1 MLNKE
6 EVPEELAGVIT
17 KYEDLVQE
25 EAEREVDLGDSGS
38 IRTLAE
44 AEEETENKTDLQA
57 ILRILTPTFP
67 TKELND
73 VLQPAMVSRIFA
85 DNMLDKMKLLVLRQ
99 LQIHAPTER
108 IDLIGI
114 ISMVQ
119 DALSIGFEG
128 RGIIDRLEIA
138 GVAHEVEISKYSHW
152 RIEFIF

>member
-1 MLNKE
+1 MPKE
-6 EVPEELAGVIT
+6 DEMTEETAGGIIT
-17 KYEDLVQE
+17 YEDIVQE
-25 EAEREVDLGDSGS
+25 VAEREVDPGEIESS
-38 IRTLAE
+38 RTLAE
-44 AEEETENKTDLQA
+44 AEEETEHRTDLQA

-138 GVAHEVEISKYSHW
+138 GVAHEEEMDKLAK
-152 RIEFIF
+152 ELGMGG